1 MVLNFEEEKLVEE
14 LKERKPKR
22 VLVQLPEGIKIKAF
36 EISEIFKKLGIE
48 VVFSGETAWGGCCIA
63 VEEAKKINADLIV
76 HFGHAEFIKS
86 DFPILY
92 IEVRD
97 ELNLKPLLEKSLL
110 LLKDFKKIALAYSI
124 QHRHDVERVIKFY
137 QDNGKEIILP
147 NKEGYAAYGG
157 HVVGCEYRGLKAV
170 ENEVEVFLVLGNQF
184 HSMGA
189 SLFVNKPVF
198 LLDVYNDE
206 VSDQSPVRDKIVRQR
221 AIAID
226 KTKDAK
232 KIGVIQ
238 EIKLGQN
245 FGPAR
250 LIKEKLEKQGKEV
263 IWITMS
269 EFTPDK
275 IANFYNIEAFV
286 ELACPRIAIDDF
298 AKYPKPIIT
307 YKEALVVIG
316 EKTWDDLLEDGFW

>member
-1 MVLNFEEEKLVEE
+1 MLNFEEDKLVKE

-22 VLVQLPEGIKIKAF
+22 VLVQLPEGVKIMAT
-36 EISEIFKKLGIE
+36 EISKIFTDLGIE

-63 VEEAKKINADLIV
+63 VEEAKKIGADLIV

-86 DFPILY
+86 EFPILY

-97 ELNLKPLLEKSLL
+97 ELDLNSLLEKSLE
-110 LLKDFKKIALAYSI
+110 LLKNFDKIALAYSI
-124 QHRHDVERVIKFY
+124 QHRHDVEKVLEFY
-137 QDNGKEIILP
+137 KENGKEIVLP
-147 NKEGYAAYGG
+147 NKEGYAAYSG
-157 HVVGCEYRGLKAV
+157 HVVGCEYRGLKAIEDDV
-170 ENEVEVFLVLGNQF
+170 DAFLVLGNQF

-206 VSDQSPVRDKIVRQR
+206 VSDQSPVRDKIVKQR

-226 KTKDAK
+226 KTKEAK

-275 IANFYNIEAFV
+275 IANFYNIDAFV

-298 AKYPKPIIT
+298 AKYPKPILT
-307 YKEALVVIG
+307 YKEALVVVG
-316 EKTWDDLLEDGFW
+316 EKSWEDLLEEGFW